1 MTAGTFVAT
10 LTIIHVAISLVAIL
24 SGFVV
29 LKGLLTPRHFPGWT
43 VTFLTFTAATTLSGF
58 LFPFNGI
65 TPAVATGLVAILVFV
80 PTVSALY
87 LFRLRG
93 AWRWIY
99 TGGAVLSLYLNV
111 FVLIVQAFQKIPTL
125 NVFAPTG
132 SEPPFALTQA
142 IVLLAFIVFGL
153 FGVRRFRPAPT

>member
-1 MTAGTFVAT
+1 MSIAA
-10 LTIIHVAISLVAIL
+10 LTTVHVAISLVAIL

-29 LKGLLTPRHFPGWT
+29 LRGLLTSRHFPGWT
-43 VTFLTFTAATTLSGF
+43 ALFLTFTAATTLSGF

-65 TPAVATGLVAILVFV
+65 TPAVATGIVAILVFV
-80 PTVSALY
+80 PTVAALY
-87 LFRLRG
+87 LFQLRG
-93 AWRWIY
+93 SWRWIY

-132 SEPPFALTQA
+132 AEPPFAITQG
-142 IVLLAFIVFGL
+142 IVLLAFIALGL
-153 FGVRRFRPAPT
+153 LGVRRFRPTST